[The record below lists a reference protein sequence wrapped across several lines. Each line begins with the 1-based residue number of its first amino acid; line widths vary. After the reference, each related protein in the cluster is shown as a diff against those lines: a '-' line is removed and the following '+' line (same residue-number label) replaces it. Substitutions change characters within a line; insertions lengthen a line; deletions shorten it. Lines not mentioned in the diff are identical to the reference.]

1 VEQGLSKSLKLVIF
15 QTKKMGITIHYKGKL
30 NSPDLINPFCEELM
44 DISKEMGWHYDF
56 FDFEKK
62 QDKLPLKGLF
72 IGVHKKAE
80 SLVFMIDQ
88 SGFLRNPIMIE
99 PFSDGNDTTYFNHT
113 KTQFAPVEVHIA
125 IIKLLKYIQKKY
137 MSNLEVW
144 DEGTYWEK
152 EDPIVLKEKI
162 DFLTEKINFLADALN
177 SVEFEKGASAESVA
191 DKIEDLLRKMDFGKS
206 EDS

>member
-1 VEQGLSKSLKLVIF
+1 
-15 QTKKMGITIHYKGKL
+15 MGITIHYKGKL

-44 DISKEMGWHYDF
+44 DISKEMGWHYTY
-56 FDFEKK
+56 FDFDKK
-62 QDKLPLKGLF
+62 KDKIPLKGLF
-72 IGVHKKAE
+72 VSTHKKAE
-80 SLVFMIDQ
+80 PLIFMMDKEGHIRNAI
-88 SGFLRNPIMIE
+88 FLDHFE
-99 PFSDGNDTTYFNHT
+99 EVDDTTYFNHT

-137 MSNLEVW
+137 MANLEVW

-177 SVEFEKGASAESVA
+177 SVEFEKEASAESVA
-191 DKIEDLLRKMDFGKS
+191 DKIEDLLRKLDFGKS